1 MATDETGLEIL
12 LPDECL
18 RLLVAHAPKVGR
30 VGVIHDDRPVVLP
43 VNYAIVDGAVV
54 FRTGRGAKLTAAT
67 DGAPVAF
74 EADAIDASWEE
85 GWSVV
90 VHGHAEL
97 LRSDDAI
104 SELGDLLV
112 RSWVPAERA
121 NHIRIV
127 PERIT
132 GRSIEAGRR
141 RRTDV
146 PPWDLRAMPP
156 QG

>member
-1 MATDETGLEIL
+1 MATDQTGLEIL

-18 RLLVAHAPKVGR
+18 KLLVAHVPKVGR
-30 VGVIHDDRPVVLP
+30 VGVIRDNRPVVLP

-54 FRTGRGAKLTAAT
+54 FRTGRGAKLTAAM

-74 EADAIDASWEE
+74 EVDAIDASSEE

-90 VHGHAEL
+90 VDGHAEL
-97 LRSDDAI
+97 LRGDDAI

-112 RSWVPAERA
+112 RSWVPADRA

-132 GRSIEAGRR
+132 GRSIAAGRHR
-141 RRTDV
+141 RNEG
-146 PPWDLRAMPP
+146 PPLGPRALSP
-156 QG
+156 QD